1 MGSRGEEDSV
11 RRRHLEDWE
20 GKMSMGEP
28 GCPTSVCGRTRRNN
42 WGVRQTEQP
51 RVPERENKASKP
63 LAGKTCGVCENR
75 INSQA
80 HRSICWRDAQDPRTY
95 TKPTHLGISTRR
107 VQFACG

>member
-42 WGVRQTEQP
+42 WGVRQITQP
-51 RVPERENKASKP
+51 RVPALEKKASEP
-63 LAGKTCGVCENR
+63 LAVKASEGSCTGKTPSLTEEFIGET
-75 INSQA
+75 
-80 HRSICWRDAQDPRTY
+80 HRVLEHTE
-95 TKPTHLGISTRR
+95 THAPGNHHQKGPI
-107 VQFACG
+107 